1 VKAKYMISSGCRDD
15 LFDWQIGFTGAVQH
29 GLAYQN
35 ASIASGGG
43 REGFEAD
50 NSEFG
55 ADDLPRSN
63 PRFCNMTVIGCSQQ
77 GCNSTGN
84 GARLRRGTAG
94 KIQNAIFMDW
104 PNGGVQLD
112 GTCDKA
118 LATPNG
124 VCSTLKTTEPILRLA
139 DTIFYNVGPDNV
151 GADGV
156 GDLQVNASSACATSC
171 GPNDVYDA
179 WVGGAGVLP
188 TRNTNGTNPLPGV
201 DGVYPTNAT
210 LAAESATF
218 FPANGGIADDAPDCS
233 VIDPFF
239 DSATYVGGFDPNGSA
254 AVENDA
260 NNWLRPTS
268 SGWVSFAVN

>member
-1 VKAKYMISSGCRDD
+1 
-15 LFDWQIGFTGAVQH
+15 
-29 GLAYQN
+29 
-35 ASIASGGG
+35 
-43 REGFEAD
+43 
-50 NSEFG
+50 
-55 ADDLPRSN
+55 
-63 PRFCNMTVIGCSQQ
+63 
-77 GCNSTGN
+77 
-84 GARLRRGTAG
+84 
-94 KIQNAIFMDW
+94 
-104 PNGGVQLD
+104 
-112 GTCDKA
+112 
-118 LATPNG
+118 
-124 VCSTLKTTEPILRLA
+124 
-139 DTIFYNVGPDNV
+139 V